1 MNLELIKNWLLETNI
16 PKTSIAK
23 NSGVTRKTLY
33 NIIDGKNIREKSLR
47 KINRVYEESITKS
60 DDTNLATLIETQQSL
75 IKYMDHRIEVLEE
88 KVISLKNSPA
98 QTDGMNEI
106 SDMPDN
112 IINQWDWV
120 FYGTDKPMSCSREGV
135 LRNVN
140 PALCKHLGYSEDEM
154 VGKSILEFIHPDEHE
169 KAIIEM
175 KKHKRNVELR
185 LLKSNGIYC
194 RMHIKADSF
203 GPDDNP
209 YSIGLLTPIENV

>member
-1 MNLELIKNWLLETNI
+1 MNLELIKNWLIDTNI

-47 KINRVYEESITKS
+47 KIKRVYEESITKS
-60 DDTNLATLIETQQSL
+60 DDMNLATLIETQQSL
-75 IKYMDHRIEVLEE
+75 IKYMDYRIEVLEE
-88 KVISLKNSPA
+88 KVISLKNPPA
-98 QTDGMNEI
+98 QTDGMNEMG
-106 SDMPDN
+106 DLLDN

-120 FYGTDKPMSCSREGV
+120 FYGTDKPMSCTRNGIF
-135 LRNVN
+135 RNVN
-140 PALCKHLGYSEDEM
+140 PALCKYLGYSEDEM

-169 KAIIEM
+169 KTKIEM

-203 GPDDNP
+203 GPNDNP

>member
-1 MNLELIKNWLLETNI
+1 MNLEIIKNWLIDTNI

-47 KINRVYEESITKS
+47 KIKRVYEESITKS

-106 SDMPDN
+106 SDMLDN

-169 KAIIEM
+169 KTIIEM

-203 GPDDNP
+203 GPNDNL
-209 YSIGLLTPIENV
+209 YSIGLLTPINK

>member
-1 MNLELIKNWLLETNI
+1 MNLEIIKNWLIDTNI

-47 KINRVYEESITKS
+47 KIKRVYEESITKS

-75 IKYMDHRIEVLEE
+75 IKYMGYRIEVLEE
-88 KVISLKNSPA
+88 KVISLKNPPA

-106 SDMPDN
+106 SDMLDN

-154 VGKSILEFIHPDEHE
+154 VGKSILEFIHPDEYE
-169 KAIIEM
+169 KTIIEM
-175 KKHKRNVELR
+175 NKHKRNVELGI
-185 LLKSNGIYC
+185 LKSNGTYC
-194 RMHIKADSF
+194 RMHIKANSF
-203 GPDDNP
+203 GPNDSP

>member
-1 MNLELIKNWLLETNI
+1 MNLELIKNWLIDTNI

-47 KINRVYEESITKS
+47 KIKRVYEESITKS

-106 SDMPDN
+106 SDMLDN

-169 KAIIEM
+169 KTIIEM

-203 GPDDNP
+203 GTDDNS